1 TRFSRDWSSDVCS
14 SDLKFRK
21 KHLKLELRILGA
33 LYVSYL
39 QNPRRRPGDPALRS
53 LRVSGTLSGVSYT
66 PIYLDDSHKKISV
79 SPRLCGEKIPRRRPG
94 DPSTKRS
101 ASRTPPSLRTQQA
114 PACRTL
120 RR

>member
-21 KHLKLELRILGA
+21 KHLKLELRILCA

-66 PIYLDDSHKKISV
+66 PIYLDDSHRKISV
-79 SPRLCGEKIPRRRPG
+79 SPRLCGEKIPRRRQAITNYRLPLLI
-94 DPSTKRS
+94 S
-101 ASRTPPSLRTQQA
+101 SRTPRTPKGA
-114 PACRTL
+114 PPT
-120 RR
+120 